1 MRLFIRRMLPLALM
15 LCLLAGSALATNVGS
30 SLVVGI
36 QSTKTAL
43 IQPLDPVER
52 DMMSIYGLVYES
64 LVYVD
69 DDYMPQPGLCE
80 SWEESGSGKT
90 WTFTLRKNITFS
102 DGTPLTAHDVVATAQ
117 YILDRANEENT
128 QNPGYYYNMKY
139 FVKSIS
145 ASGDDTVVVK
155 TASGRNYWGVLY
167 VMTFPVLPQDRVTA
181 DNPPGTGPYVIST
194 FQPGDYLWLKTND
207 TWWQTRP
214 QVEEI
219 MVIMHDSPSKVI
231 ESYEYARVD
240 TVFTRSI
247 AAAQHKS
254 GTTSLALDYRTNQL
268 ETLLINHGF
277 SPMNSLNVRK
287 ALRYLIDPDKIAKQV
302 YMGMVERTDTPMI
315 PGTWMYNENLSQY
328 FVTDVEAAKALLEED
343 GWEDSDDDGVLDR
356 LNAKGEK
363 ENLHLRIFVY
373 EEPDN
378 NVRVETANLIA
389 DMLAQAGIST
399 KITVMTMS
407 EMQTKLK
414 AASFDLALASFAM
427 DVCPDPGYL
436 LMKGNTGNYGLY
448 KSDEMTKLCKELR
461 TQTTKDGYQ
470 ATLMS
475 IQQRFA
481 EDVPFICLFYRSGS
495 VLTRQMYTTVR
506 DVRELQLLR
515 GIESFHQ

>member
-1 MRLFIRRMLPLALM
+1 MHFFIRRMLPLVLM
-15 LCLLAGSALATNVGS
+15 LCLLASSALATNVGT

-36 QSTKTAL
+36 QSTKTTL

-52 DMMSIYGLVYES
+52 DMMSLYDLVYES
-64 LVYVD
+64 LVYID
-69 DDYMPQPGLCE
+69 DDYLPQPGLCE
-80 SWEESGSGKT
+80 SWEESGNGKT
-90 WTFTLRKNITFS
+90 WTFTLRKDIFFS
-102 DGTPLTAHDVVATAQ
+102 DGTPLTAKDVVATAQ
-117 YILDRANEENT
+117 YILDRANMENT
-128 QNPGYYYNMKY
+128 QNPGYYFNLKY

-145 ASGDDTVVVK
+145 ASGDYTVVVK
-155 TASGRNYWGVLY
+155 TASGRNYWGILY
-167 VMTFPVLPQDRVTA
+167 AMTFPILPEDRVAA
-181 DNPPGTGPYVIST
+181 DNPPGTGPYVISS
-194 FQPGDYLWLKTND
+194 FSPGNYMWLKVND
-207 TWWQTRP
+207 NWWQTRP

-219 MVIMHDSPSKVI
+219 AVTMHQSPSDVI

-240 TVFTRSI
+240 TAFTRSI

-254 GTTSLALDYRTNQL
+254 GTSSIALDYRTNQL
-268 ETLLINHGF
+268 EVLLLNHGF
-277 SPMNSLNVRK
+277 SPMNSLNFRK

-328 FVTDVEAAKALLEED
+328 FVTDVEAARALLEED
-343 GWEDSDDDGVLDR
+343 GWEDSDEDGILDR

-363 ENLHLRIFVY
+363 ENLHLRIYVY

-389 DMLAQAGIST
+389 DMLAQVGIST
-399 KITVMTMS
+399 KVTVMNMT
-407 EMQTKLK
+407 EIQEKLK
-414 AASFDLALASFAM
+414 AASFDLALVSFAM
-427 DVCPDPGYL
+427 DTCPDPGFL

-448 KSDEMTKLCKELR
+448 KSDDMTSLCKDLR

-470 ATLMS
+470 ASLMN

-506 DVRELQLLR
+506 DVRELELLR

>member
-1 MRLFIRRMLPLALM
+1 MRYIITRILPLTLC
-15 LCLLAGSALATNVGS
+15 LCLLAADALATNVGS

-36 QSTKTAL
+36 ESTKTVR

-52 DMMSIYGLVYES
+52 DIMSIYDLVYES
-64 LVYVD
+64 LVDID
-69 DDYMPQPGLCE
+69 DDYLPQPGLCE

-117 YILDRANEENT
+117 YILDRANEENSQT
-128 QNPGYYYNMKY
+128 PGYYYNLKY

-145 ASGDDTVVVK
+145 ASNDYTVVVK

-167 VMTFPVLPQDRVTA
+167 AMTFPVLPKDQVSA
-181 DNPPGTGPYVIST
+181 DNPLGTGPYVIAD
-194 FQPGDYLWLKTND
+194 FQPGSNIYLQANTS
-207 TWWQTRP
+207 WWQTQP
-214 QVEEI
+214 QVKEI
-219 MVIMHDSPSKVI
+219 LFVIHDTPSEVI

-268 ETLLINHGF
+268 EVLLINHGF
-277 SPMNSLNVRK
+277 SPMDSLNVRK

-315 PGTWMYNENLSQY
+315 PGTWMYNDSLSEY
-328 FVTDVEAAKALLEED
+328 FVTDVEAARALLEED
-343 GWEDSDDDGVLDR
+343 GWEDSDDDGILDR
-356 LNAKGEK
+356 LNASGKK
-363 ENLHLRIFVY
+363 ENLHLRIYVY

-378 NVRVETANLIA
+378 SVRVETANLIA
-389 DMLAQAGIST
+389 DMLAQVGIST
-399 KITVMTMS
+399 KVTVMKMA
-407 EMQTKLK
+407 ELQEKLK
-414 AASFDLALASFAM
+414 NASFDLALASFAM
-427 DVCPDPGYL
+427 DVCPDPGFL
-436 LMKGNTGNYGLY
+436 LMRGNTGNYGLY
-448 KSDEMTKLCKELR
+448 KSTDMTNLCKDLR
-461 TQTTKDGYQ
+461 TQTTKEGYQ
-470 ATLMS
+470 ASLMN

-506 DVRELQLLR
+506 DVRELELLR
-515 GIESFHQ
+515 GIEAFHQ